1 MPDDTDAHGVSDP
14 PEQPGLPQPQRR
26 SPSGH
31 PSSAPHHPPSADTP
45 PHANGPFSRP
55 AGSGAPPGW
64 RPGWPP
70 PAPGRHVPT
79 DSSRPLPEI
88 ASRPTSPAGP
98 PAHRPAQQGG
108 GWQPPRGPVYDEFAG
123 YPSRPRRGTASWQL
137 ALAALI
143 IGLIGGAVGA
153 AVVVG
158 ADDDAATATSSTVSV
173 PVITASGP
181 VAGGSKANPVV
192 TVADKVLPSVV
203 SIDVRGKTEEVTGS
217 GFVYDASGRVVTNNH
232 VIEPAAKAGTIRV
245 ILPDGSVRQAA
256 VVGRSP
262 SYDIAVIKLDDASGL
277 VPATLGKS
285 GPVRVGEAVV
295 AIGSPLGLNAT
306 VTSGIIS
313 ATHRPVTTGG
323 SGETAFINALQTDAA
338 INPGNSGGPLVDLDG
353 FVIGV
358 NSAIAT
364 LGSTSGGQSGS
375 IGVGFSIPIDQ
386 VKHTVREIIDTGH
399 AEYPVIGAQVSLA
412 RSLDGAEIKDVT
424 SSSPADSAGLRV
436 GDVVTAVDGDPIADG
451 VELIVKIRS
460 YEPGDV
466 ITLTVVHSGD
476 TRKLAVT
483 LGEQVG

>member
-1 MPDDTDAHGVSDP
+1 MADDTHA
-14 PEQPGLPQPQRR
+14 PEPSEPGPESPLP
-26 SPSGH
+26 SPSSSPSPGPGSGH
-31 PSSAPHHPPSADTP
+31 PARSPMP
-45 PHANGPFSRP
+45 PHAGGPYSRP
-55 AGSGAPPGW
+55 VGPGGPPGW
-64 RPGWPP
+64 QPGWPP
-70 PAPGRHVPT
+70 HSPGGQV
-79 DSSRPLPEI
+79 SGG
-88 ASRPTSPAGP
+88 PAGP
-98 PAHRPAQQGG
+98 MPPPGG
-108 GWQPPRGPVYDEFAG
+108 PVEPPRPPVQAVGYQSAWNPAWG
-123 YPSRPRRGTASWQL
+123 YPPARRGIAPWQL
-137 ALAALI
+137 ALTALV

-158 ADDDAATATSSTVSV
+158 ADDNPSATSTTVSV
-173 PVITASGP
+173 PVITSSGP

-203 SIDVRGKTEEVTGS
+203 SIDVRGKSEEVTGS
-217 GFVYDASGRVVTNNH
+217 GFVYDAQGRVITNNH

-245 ILPDGSVRQAA
+245 ILPDGSVRGATI
-256 VVGRSP
+256 VGRSP
-262 SYDIAVIKLDDASGL
+262 SYDIAVIELDNPDGL
-277 VPATLGKS
+277 VPATLGQS
-285 GPVRVGEAVV
+285 SPVRVGEAVV
-295 AIGSPLGLNAT
+295 AIGSPLGFNAT

-323 SGETAFINALQTDAA
+323 SGETSFINALQTDAA

-364 LGSTSGGQSGS
+364 LGTTTGGQSGS

-399 AEYPVIGAQVSLA
+399 AEYPVIGAQVSLV

-424 SSSPADSAGLRV
+424 GSSPADKAGLEV
-436 GDVVTAVDGDPIADG
+436 GDVVTAIDGNRVADG
-451 VELIVKIRS
+451 VELIVAIRS

-466 ITLTVVHSGD
+466 ITLTVDHNGD
-476 TRKLAVT
+476 THKVDIT